1 MFVCQKKKNYTLEP
15 LKMLTNILHVLLFSI
30 NNKNFKIFKLILRY
44 FHYEYIIHTF
54 LYEKLPYL
62 QANNNNL

>member
-1 MFVCQKKKNYTLEP
+1 MFVCQKKKFTLEP
-15 LKMLTNILHVLLFSI
+15 LKTLTDILHVLLFSI
-30 NNKNFKIFKLILRY
+30 NNENFKMFKLILRY
-44 FHYEYIIHTF
+44 FHYEHIIHTF